1 MPASVLLRLVAAVAA
16 LAVGAGAVTVAA
28 LLLSRTPGPVSTA
41 APAAPASSAPATP
54 VSVPKP
60 PAGFPAPPAGATV
73 FSREDGADTLAL
85 GVVPRGSSLLAQVSV
100 LGSQGEGVR
109 GLAVRFTVQ
118 GAEKP
123 GAACGPGCYRATL
136 PLLGAPASVDVDVR
150 GGAATTRWRVAMPA
164 QWPPADG
171 SALMAQAGRTWRSLR
186 SLSYEEHLAS
196 DATHEVTSSW
206 QIVAPDRVAYRVVG
220 GDDSVIIGGRRW
232 DKAPGGRWVES
243 PQLPVA
249 QPVPFW
255 VSVTDAHVLGTSTV
269 DGRRVS
275 VVSFF
280 DPGTPAWFE
289 AEVDAAT
296 ARTLSLRMMT
306 TAHFMHDVYGSFD
319 AATSITAPKK

>member
-1 MPASVLLRLVAAVAA
+1 VPASVLLRLVAAVAA

-28 LLLSRTPGPVSTA
+28 LLLSRTPGPVSSA
-41 APAAPASSAPATP
+41 APATPSASSAPATP
-54 VSVPKP
+54 ASVPKP

-85 GVVPRGSSLLAQVSV
+85 GVVPLGSSLLAQASV
-100 LGSQGEGVR
+100 LGDQGQGVR
-109 GLAVRFTVQ
+109 GLEVQFSVQ
-118 GAEKP
+118 GATKTGMP
-123 GAACGPGCYRATL
+123 CGPGCYRAALTL
-136 PLLGAPASVDVDVR
+136 TGAPAEVDVDVH
-150 GGAATTRWRVAMPA
+150 GGSAATRWRVAMPA
-164 QWPPADG
+164 PWPPADG
-171 SALMAQAGRTWRSLR
+171 SALMARAGKAWRALR

-206 QIVAPDRVAYRVVG
+206 RIVAPDRIAYRVAG

-232 DKAPGGRWVES
+232 DKAPGGTWVES
-243 PQLPVA
+243 PQLPVT

-255 VSVTDAHVLGTSTV
+255 VSVTDAHVLGTRAL

-289 AEVDAAT
+289 AEVDVTT

-319 AATSITAPKK
+319 AATSITAPK